1 MKKKLLVAITLLVLT
16 AVGLCSG
23 MLLDSQLEYNQQ
35 WQAIANAGIGGP
47 VPYVPPTTYT
57 VVPASDTGTPEMVIT
72 IAGVGYTDM
81 MAATHRP
88 LVTPFDPSNI
98 YYSKYFNMQ
107 TDANIG
113 QAQVIEA
120 EARYYFTDSHGQ
132 GWTANNCVQFNQV
145 NPKGMVQ
152 AYASPTNVWANTG
165 IVLPNFLP
173 NTRYSIRLNYLVDT
187 VGKTSSILSLEF
199 NGVTYPFP
207 SMFQKVPMVQMTP
220 AWTPG
225 IYDQFQ
231 LGLNAAGGGFSIGI
245 DHDNIE
251 WR

>member
-1 MKKKLLVAITLLVLT
+1 MFI
-16 AVGLCSG
+16 
-23 MLLDSQLEYNQQ
+23 DQFLEYSPQ

-47 VPYVPPTTYT
+47 VPYVPPTLYT
-57 VVPASDTGTPEMVIT
+57 VTPAADTGSTEMVVA

-88 LVTPFDPSNI
+88 LVAAFDPSNI
-98 YYSKYFNMQ
+98 YYSLYYNLQ

-113 QAQVIEA
+113 NAQVIES
-120 EARYYFTDSHGQ
+120 EARYYFTDSSGQ
-132 GWTANNCVQFNQV
+132 GWGVNNCVQFNQV

-152 AYASPTNVWANTG
+152 AYESPTNVWANTG

-173 NTRYSIRLNYLVDT
+173 NTRYSIRINYLIDT
-187 VGKTSSILSLEF
+187 VGKTSSILSLEY
-199 NGVTYPFP
+199 NGTTYPFP
-207 SMFQKVPMVQMTP
+207 SQFQKVPMIKMTP

-225 IYDQFQ
+225 VYVQFQ
-231 LGLNAAGGGFSIGI
+231 LGLDAAGGAFSIGC
-245 DHDNIE
+245 DHVNVE

>member
-1 MKKKLLVAITLLVLT
+1 MII
-16 AVGLCSG
+16 
-23 MLLDSQLEYNQQ
+23 DQFLEYNPQ
-35 WQAIANAGIGGP
+35 WVAIANAGIGGP

-57 VVPASDTGTPEMVIT
+57 VTPATDTGSPQMVVS

-88 LVTPFDPSNI
+88 IHAAFDPSNV
-98 YYSKYFNMQ
+98 YYSMFFNMQ

-113 QAQVIEA
+113 SAQVMEC
-120 EARYYFTDSHGQ
+120 EARYYFTDSSGQ
-132 GWTANNCVQFNQV
+132 GWGVNNCVQFNQV

-173 NTRYSIRLNYLVDT
+173 NTRYSVRLNYLVDT
-187 VGKTSSILSLEF
+187 VGKTASTLSLEY
-199 NGVTYPFP
+199 NGTNYPFP
-207 SMFQKVPMVQMTP
+207 SLFQKVPMIKMTP

-225 IYDQFQ
+225 VYVQFQ
-231 LGLNAAGGGFSIGI
+231 LGLDSAGGQFSIGY
-245 DHDNIE
+245 DHVNVE